1 MRLLGRWPGILGVAA
16 CTIGAPLHAAAP
28 RVLPAG
34 RLPADC
40 RLEPPRS
47 VDSYHPFH
55 PVGSADAWNHR
66 REAIRRR
73 VLVAAGLWPMPRAAA
88 TPPEFRAEVDCGDHV
103 VQGVVLESFP
113 GHFVTGSLY
122 RPKGPPPPG
131 GRPGVLCPHGHW
143 PEGRFLDV
151 TAERRAAEIASGG
164 ESRAEAARS
173 PLQARCVQLARM
185 GCVAFLYDMVGYAD
199 SVQFPAHRHG
209 PSAELDSPAPGGWGF
224 AGAQAALRLQS
235 VFGLQT
241 FNSLRALDFLAA
253 LPGVDPARLA
263 VTGASGGATQ
273 TIAVAALD
281 DRLAAAFAASMIST
295 SMQGGCTCENA
306 PYLRI
311 GQGNIDLAALVAPRP
326 LGLTAANDWTR
337 DLEREGYP
345 DLAGLYRMLGV
356 PEMLEAHFDIQYGH
370 NYNAVARSHCLRFMN
385 RHLGLAQP
393 TAGEEAAFTFSSEDE
408 LSVWTAEYPAPAGDD
423 VGVAHERRLCA
434 AWTKASDTALGPVLD
449 ASDREGVARTQ
460 ATLAPAYAAIFGRGV
475 PVHGDVVIE
484 PSDDAKAIGG
494 FPQMNRACDV
504 ERAVAVL
511 RGRGER
517 VAMVRVQ
524 PSEWNG
530 SVVIWPHANGI
541 EGHVAGPPNVAAAV
555 LRSGHAVIFADLFGQ
570 AERRRAAT
578 VVLNPRGD
586 RPGRADTFEDSY
598 RRDCSYFYGYNDSA
612 YARRVHDL
620 LTLIAAARDHAAHP
634 AKRIVL
640 VGDAGAGHW
649 VAGAVAAACST
660 LDGRRDPPLAAAVID
675 TGGFRFDGL
684 PDVWHDDFL
693 PGAEK
698 YGDIGGMLAI
708 AAPLPLWVDDP
719 DATLI
724 QRLKT
729 VTAAAGAPLEGP
741 WSREHSG
748 PVPPWLGFVTA
759 IAVSSSPS
767 SER

>member
-1 MRLLGRWPGILGVAA
+1 MTPVPFIRSLVPLLLILGPAA
-16 CTIGAPLHAAAP
+16 GLRASDSRLGPP
-28 RVLPAG
+28 VGVDG
-34 RLPADC
+34 RHPFTAV
-40 RLEPPRS
+40 RS
-47 VDSYHPFH
+47 VDEWT
-55 PVGSADAWNHR
+55 VRARLVRA
-66 REAIRRR
+66 R
-73 VLVAAGLWPMPRAAA
+73 VALAAGLLPMPARPPVRATVHGRIDRDGYAI
-88 TPPEFRAEVDCGDHV
+88 ERVFF
-103 VQGVVLESFP
+103 ESFP
-113 GHFVTGSLY
+113 GHLVTGNLY
-122 RPKGPPPPG
+122 TPTAGGPGP
-131 GRPGVLCPHGHW
+131 RPGVLCPHGHW
-143 PEGRFLDV
+143 PGGRFMDMPPETV
-151 TAERRAAEIASGG
+151 RRELESGG
-164 ESRAEAARS
+164 ERFATAARS
-173 PLQARCVQLARM
+173 PLQARCVALARL
-185 GCVAFLYDMVGYAD
+185 GCVVFHYDMVGSCD
-199 SVQFPAHRHG
+199 SVQLPGHRHG
-209 PSAELDSPAPGGWGF
+209 AAAELDGREPGSWGF
-224 AGAQAALRLQS
+224 GGFEAAARLQNW
-235 VFGLQT
+235 FGLQT

-393 TAGEEAAFTFSSEDE
+393 TAGEEADFTFSSEDE

-449 ASDREGVARTQ
+449 ARDREGVARTQ

-484 PSDDAKAIGG
+484 PSGDAKAIGG

-586 RPGRADTFEDSY
+586 RPGRADTFEESY
-598 RRDCSYFYGYNDSA
+598 RRDCSYFYGYNDPA

-675 TGGFRFDGL
+675 TAGFRFDGL

-693 PGAEK
+693 PGAVK